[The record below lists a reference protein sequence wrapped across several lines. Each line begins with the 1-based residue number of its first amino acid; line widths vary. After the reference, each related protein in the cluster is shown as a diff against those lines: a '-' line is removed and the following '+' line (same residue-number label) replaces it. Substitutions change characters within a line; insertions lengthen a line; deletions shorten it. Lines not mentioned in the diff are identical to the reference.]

1 MESAEKRIRA
11 SGSSSRRYC
20 RTQELTV
27 RSANTGDI
35 EAWLSLWRGYFA
47 ALDGPTPRSY
57 GGNLV
62 AHSRAGRADL
72 VPSRLSQ
79 RGEPIGRGIA
89 VRSCL
94 VEKARMIN
102 AGDAETDLTA
112 QDSQWI

>member
-27 RSANTGDI
+27 RSANTEDI
-35 EAWLSLWRGYFA
+35 EAWLSLWRSYCA
-47 ALDGPTPRSY
+47 ALDGPVSDGVTQGVSA
-57 GGNLV
+57 

-79 RGEPIGRGIA
+79 RGRTNRERNCCKIVFGRE
-89 VRSCL
+89 SQHDQC
-94 VEKARMIN
+94 
-102 AGDAETDLTA
+102 DAEAT
-112 QDSQWI
+112 